1 MDRPTTSGEDPQL
14 RQRLREIDQ
23 DLMSRA
29 PENVID
35 PSLDRMRMVMDLL
48 GDPQSTFPVIHV
60 TGTNGKTST
69 ARLMDAILTEFG
81 LTTGRFTSP
90 HLHDVR
96 ERICLA
102 DEPLTAEQFVAA
114 YDDVAPYVAMVDAQ
128 SLTQG
133 GPRMTFFEVLTTMA
147 YAMFADAPVHVAIV
161 EVGLGGAWDA
171 TNVAD
176 GQVAVI
182 TPIGLDHQEYLGDT
196 IEAIAAEKAGIIKEG
211 ATAVVAE
218 QDLDALAVLQERA
231 AGVDA
236 RLLLQGAAFAVT
248 SRTVAVGG
256 QVVDITTPAGRY
268 EDLFVPLHGVHQSEN
283 AAVALTAVEAFL
295 AGGDQALDIDTVR
308 AGLARAT
315 SPGRLELVR
324 SSPTIFVD
332 AAHNPHGARALAAA
346 IRESFVFT
354 TLVGV
359 VGVLRGKDADGI
371 LEALEPVLDQV
382 VVTRTSS
389 PRAMAV
395 ADLADVA
402 RAIFGDHRVTEAASL
417 PDAID
422 VAATLAEADGLGGA
436 VLATGSVV
444 TAAEVRAL
452 LSGRD

>member
-1 MDRPTTSGEDPQL
+1 MDRPDERAEDASL

-23 DLMSRA
+23 DLLSRA
-29 PENVID
+29 PENVIE

-48 GDPQSTFPVIHV
+48 GDPQSTFPVIHL

-90 HLHDVR
+90 HLTDVR
-96 ERICLA
+96 ERIALG
-102 DEPLTAEQFVAA
+102 DEPLSAERFVAA

-128 SLTQG
+128 SLEQG

-161 EVGLGGAWDA
+161 EVGLGGSWDA

-211 ATAVVAE
+211 ASAVVAE
-218 QDLDALAVLQERA
+218 QEMDALVVIQERA
-231 AGVDA
+231 VGVGA

-248 SRTVAVGG
+248 ARTVAVGG
-256 QVVDITTPAGRY
+256 QLIGITTPAGRY

-283 AAVALTAVEAFL
+283 AALALTAVEAFL
-295 AGGDQALDIDTVR
+295 TGGEQMLDIDTVR

-332 AAHNPHGARALAAA
+332 AAHNPHGAQALAAA

-354 TLVGV
+354 TLIGV
-359 VGVLRGKDADGI
+359 IGVLRGKDAEGI
-371 LEALEPVLDQV
+371 LEALEPVLDHV
-382 VVTRTSS
+382 VVTRSSS

-395 ADLADVA
+395 TELADIA
-402 RAIFGDHRVTEAASL
+402 RGIFGDHRVSEVSAL
-417 PDAID
+417 PDALD

-444 TAAEVRAL
+444 TAADVKTL
-452 LSGRD
+452 LSRSG